1 MTVSDTTYTGATVT
15 WYQYKVED
23 YIRVQPGDDDYVNK
37 YVVVLSY
44 GNGTKVPDKTTTVQ
58 GTTTHDITGLTP
70 GTDYE
75 VFVRTTGNNNV
86 KSNTKSFSTTDIDPP
101 IISERTSNSIT
112 IEVPRAQPTN
122 GKYSPLCVVADVFE
136 SSPRKYIR
144 TESLTVNDKMTITD
158 LLPNTD
164 YTISVINEC
173 DGLRPLET
181 FNVDTSILRFTNT
194 IPDITMD
201 EGTVRSIKL
210 NAADYNDRDIT
221 YSVKVLNDKT
231 LPGHAGIFDD
241 THLHLEPDRTA
252 AGEYTLRV
260 TATAGSDTKRDE
272 FVLTV
277 SDPGINPPQIKTQ
290 NSTSVTIEVASED
303 YNTKDPTCTTAA
315 IFKTSSGPSG
325 ADLEDFE
332 SNPLTITGLSPD
344 TAYTIRVFKSCEPDV
359 GRLGILQFT
368 TSSSG
373 SEDQTSPDDQTS
385 LTLSRDISGNDV
397 TLSWNDLADTIY
409 IVAVFDG
416 ERNRVIEGGA
426 ARVSTNS
433 YTLNDLDADTY
444 TAFVRTPGPSGTH
457 TMSNTVTFT
466 ITS

>member
-1 MTVSDTTYTGATVT
+1 MPPFT

-101 IISERTSNSIT
+101 RISERTSNSIT
-112 IEVPRAQPTN
+112 IEVPRTQPTN

-173 DGLRPLET
+173 DGLRPLAT

-231 LPGHAGIFDD
+231 LPGHA
-241 THLHLEPDRTA
+241 R
-252 AGEYTLRV
+252 
-260 TATAGSDTKRDE
+260 
-272 FVLTV
+272 
-277 SDPGINPPQIKTQ
+277 N
-290 NSTSVTIEVASED
+290 
-303 YNTKDPTCTTAA
+303 
-315 IFKTSSGPSG
+315 
-325 ADLEDFE
+325 
-332 SNPLTITGLSPD
+332 
-344 TAYTIRVFKSCEPDV
+344 IR
-359 GRLGILQFT
+359 
-368 TSSSG
+368 
-373 SEDQTSPDDQTS
+373 
-385 LTLSRDISGNDV
+385 
-397 TLSWNDLADTIY
+397 
-409 IVAVFDG
+409 
-416 ERNRVIEGGA
+416 
-426 ARVSTNS
+426 
-433 YTLNDLDADTY
+433 
-444 TAFVRTPGPSGTH
+444 
-457 TMSNTVTFT
+457 
-466 ITS
+466 